1 MSQNIG
7 VRRPTASEVHQ
18 ISGRLAKTT
27 DPHQQRR
34 AEALTLYGMGLSP
47 REIAQAQGAHLNTIY
62 KDLCAFEEFGLKS
75 ITQLQPSG
83 APNRITPEQIE
94 QIVKIA
100 EQSPQAAGL
109 PYGRWTLRKL
119 SAYLS
124 KKRIVKAIG
133 RERLR
138 QLLKKRFSLSAGATQ
153 TPQPRPAATGNSGAF
168 ALDFQSSAHRW
179 ASDFL

>member
-1 MSQNIG
+1 MSHNIG
-7 VRRPTASEVHQ
+7 VRRPTASEVQQ
-18 ISGRLAKTT
+18 ISRRLPKIT

-47 REIAQAQGAHLNTIY
+47 AEIAQAQGMHLNTIY
-62 KDLCAFEEFGLKS
+62 KDLGAFEECGLKS
-75 ITQLQPSG
+75 IAQLQPSG
-83 APNRITPEQIE
+83 APSRITPEQIE
-94 QIVKIA
+94 RIVKIA
-100 EQSPQAAGL
+100 EQEPQVAGL

-119 SAYLS
+119 SAYLI

-153 TPQPRPAATGNSGAF
+153 TPQPRPAATGNSSAF
-168 ALDFQSSAHRW
+168 ALDFQSFAHRW
-179 ASDFL
+179 VSDFL

>member
-1 MSQNIG
+1 MSYKKG
-7 VRRPTASEVHQ
+7 VRHPTTSEVQQ
-18 ISGRLAKTT
+18 ISKSLLKIT

-34 AEALTLYGMGLSP
+34 AEALTLFGMGLSP
-47 REIAQAQGAHLNTIY
+47 AEIAQSQGVHLNTIY
-62 KDLCAFEEFGLKS
+62 KDLCAFEELGLKA
-75 ITQLQPSG
+75 IAQLRPSG
-83 APNRITPEQIE
+83 APRRITAEQIE
-94 QIVKIA
+94 LIKKIA

-119 SAYLS
+119 SEYLT
-124 KKRIVKAIG
+124 KKRIVKTIG

-153 TPQPRPAATGNSGAF
+153 TLQPRPATTGNSGTF
-168 ALDFQSSAHRW
+168 ALDFPSFAHRW